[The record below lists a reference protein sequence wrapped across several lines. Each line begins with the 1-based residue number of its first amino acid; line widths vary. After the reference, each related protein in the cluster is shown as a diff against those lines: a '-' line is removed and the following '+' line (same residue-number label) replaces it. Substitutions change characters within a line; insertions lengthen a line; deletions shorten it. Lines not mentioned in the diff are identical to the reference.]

1 MGEAGITSHVFAPNH
16 SSNLRTHTHQNP
28 SEFRSF
34 DWRYK
39 YTSRLNDLLSV
50 VIVARMMWCAQHL
63 MLVLL
68 LCIYPSTHQYDYHP
82 IFPLLFLLLRMFGS
96 ARCDSIF
103 DSVRY
108 LAVWLPI
115 VYGQFTVVFRSLYP
129 AFATQKILN
138 TSHCNVNLCKY
149 QFSTSWQ
156 TMESER
162 EWARKWSAESE
173 RERER
178 MEIDRFN

>member
-1 MGEAGITSHVFAPNH
+1 MIC
-16 SSNLRTHTHQNP
+16 
-28 SEFRSF
+28 
-34 DWRYK
+34 Y
-39 YTSRLNDLLSV
+39 
-50 VIVARMMWCAQHL
+50 
-63 MLVLL
+63 LL
-68 LCIYPSTHQYDYHP
+68 L
-82 IFPLLFLLLRMFGS
+82 LLRAWCDALNNWWWRCCCCCCVFILAHTNMIIIQFFLFFLSLSLRMFGS
-96 ARCDSIF
+96 AQFDSTL

-156 TMESER
+156 TTESER
-162 EWARKWSAESE
+162 AKASAESE
-173 RERER
+173 VERERKR